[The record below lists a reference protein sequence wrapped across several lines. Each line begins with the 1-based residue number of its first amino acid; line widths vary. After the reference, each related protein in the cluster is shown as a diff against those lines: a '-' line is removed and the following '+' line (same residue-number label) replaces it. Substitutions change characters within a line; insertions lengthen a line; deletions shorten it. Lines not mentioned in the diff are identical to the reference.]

1 MYKDKQNTCV
11 NNSDLS
17 GPVYAEV
24 DDVLESPIVDNPQ
37 LEETIEQGS
46 EQQPSISEPPNPTPV
61 LRRTYRTHVPNR
73 RYMDYMLLTDE
84 GEPEDYAEA
93 CQTADASNWLA
104 RIIYQ
109 RRLLHD
115 RDVKTD

>member
-11 NNSDLS
+11 SNSDLS

-24 DDVLESPIVDNPQ
+24 DNVLESHIVDNPQ

-46 EQQPSISEPPNPTPV
+46 EQQPGISEPPNPTPV
-61 LRRTYRTHVPNR
+61 LRRTSRTHVPNR

-93 CQTADASNWLA
+93 CQTTDASKH
-104 RIIYQ
+104 RF
-109 RRLLHD
+109 
-115 RDVKTD
+115 VGP